1 MASVSKEPNGRRSI
15 QFVAADGKRRTIRL
29 GKVAQRIAE
38 EIRGK
43 VEALHV
49 SKVAG
54 ISWDAETARWVAALG
69 PDLADKLAAVGLV
82 PPRKEVARTRL
93 GEFLTAYIAGRTD
106 VKEGTATN
114 LRIGANRLIAYFG
127 AARDLASVTAG
138 DCDDWVIWL
147 KERYAAATVGKTVK
161 WGRQFFRAALRKKLI
176 VENPFEDVKAPGM
189 GNEARKFFVDRETSQ
204 RVLDACPDLQW
215 RLIFALSRYG
225 GLRCPSEHQALEWTD
240 INWELNR
247 FRVTSPKTEQ
257 YEGKAERWVPIFP
270 ELRPYLEKA
279 FEQAAEGAVHVITRH
294 RSPNKNLRTQ
304 LMRIIRRA
312 GCKPWPRLFHNLRA
326 TRETELAAD
335 YPLHVVCEWI
345 GNSQRIAVK
354 HYMQVTEADFDRA
367 AKSGA
372 VGEESALQ
380 KPVQQD
386 AASSRTESQ
395 DRPKSF
401 MDCGFVR
408 EDAAAFEDM
417 RDVNMT
423 PRGFEPLSRP

>member
-247 FRVTSPKTEQ
+247 FRVRALGADLP
-257 YEGKAERWVPIFP
+257 RV
-270 ELRPYLEKA
+270 
-279 FEQAAEGAVHVITRH
+279 AALPRKGVRAGR
-294 RSPNKNLRTQ
+294 RG
-304 LMRIIRRA
+304 RRA
-312 GCKPWPRLFHNLRA
+312 CHHPAPLAEQEPAHATHADHPAGWVQAVATALPQPPRHPGNRTGRRLP
-326 TRETELAAD
+326 AARR
-335 YPLHVVCEWI
+335 L
-345 GNSQRIAVK
+345 
-354 HYMQVTEADFDRA
+354 
-367 AKSGA
+367 
-372 VGEESALQ
+372 
-380 KPVQQD
+380 
-386 AASSRTESQ
+386 
-395 DRPKSF
+395 
-401 MDCGFVR
+401 
-408 EDAAAFEDM
+408 
-417 RDVNMT
+417 
-423 PRGFEPLSRP
+423 